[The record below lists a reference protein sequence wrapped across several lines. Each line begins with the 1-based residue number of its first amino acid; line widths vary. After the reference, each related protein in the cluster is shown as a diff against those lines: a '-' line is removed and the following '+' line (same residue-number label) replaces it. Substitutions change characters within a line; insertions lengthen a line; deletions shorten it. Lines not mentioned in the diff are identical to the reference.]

1 MRAERMYINSMDI
14 VKLRRFPR
22 LMLSL
27 LATAVLALGL
37 ATVGCNDNDDDT
49 NPDKIAKVTILIP
62 ISQDSSDV
70 NSAAPEDVVTY
81 GVSAYNANGACTYS
95 DTFRRKDCTKDNVS
109 TIEIGETEVNY
120 KTTGIPQSTTTI
132 LVTYSNDTIFQGYTL
147 FTGVHLGSRFSSELK
162 VDNVILRGKMKNTE
176 AMVLNLTTDN
186 QVVNI
191 NNETESDVISGQ
203 TVQLKAALSVKSNP
217 GSEDSVTSILDV
229 TDNVLTA
236 WTLGEQHPD
245 VEGETVLEETADPGL
260 YSCVNG
266 GSCEVKA
273 EFAGWDLL
281 SATTNVT
288 VVDVTII
295 GNVSVIFSDDA
306 LAELGLV
313 TGDYVQLGDDEEDKW
328 FHFSEEDKGFVITG
342 THTITEEQTATFYSQ
357 EDKTTPVAT
366 ATLPAYKI
374 TTQGETIEVHLGVD
388 DIHKDVTPDEETPGE

>member
-1 MRAERMYINSMDI
+1 M
-14 VKLRRFPR
+14 F
-22 LMLSL
+22 SL

-37 ATVGCNDNDDDT
+37 ATVGCNDNDDDS
-49 NPDKIAKVTILIP
+49 NPDKIAKVTIVIP

-95 DTFRRKDCTKDNVS
+95 NTFLRKYCTKDNVS
-109 TIEIGETEVNY
+109 TIEIGETEVNS
-120 KTTGIPQSTTTI
+120 KTTVGIPQSTTTI

-191 NNETESDVISGQ
+191 NDEEASDVISGQ
-203 TVQLKAALSVKSNP
+203 TVQVKAALSVKSDP
-217 GSEDSVTSILDV
+217 GAEDSVTSILDV
-229 TDNVLTA
+229 TDNVLTE
-236 WTLGEQHPD
+236 WTLGEQHPNI
-245 VEGETVLEETADPGL
+245 EGETVLEATNDPGL

-266 GSCEVKA
+266 GYCEVQA
-273 EFAGWDLL
+273 TFAGWDLL

-288 VVDVTII
+288 VVDVTIT
-295 GNVSVIFSDDA
+295 GNVNVIFSDEA
-306 LAELGLV
+306 LTELGLV
-313 TGDYVQLGDDEEDKW
+313 TGDYVQLGNDPEDNW
-328 FHFSEEDKGFVITG
+328 FHFSEEDKGFTITG
-342 THTITEEQTATFYSQ
+342 THTTTAEQTVTFYSQ

-366 ATLPAYKI
+366 ATLPAYSI
-374 TTQGETIEVHLGVD
+374 TTQGETIEVRLGVD
-388 DIHKDVTPDEETPGE
+388 DIDKDVAPDEDTPEE